1 MRQKGFI
8 PIIILL
14 VVVVLGVV
22 GYFAFTKGYLSVNL
36 PKPSAS
42 VIPSA
47 LPNTSTTSDPTE
59 NWKTYSDDLHGITF
73 KYPLSWTLTEKE
85 GQSEKEIVYNSL
97 VELIKADAKINMIF
111 NVDGI
116 GGMPTTYEG
125 KPFTL
130 DGHNLFQFN
139 GYYISNASKIVGIS
153 DSLTTLGVFRINNIT
168 YLIHLTYPVTYKGME
183 EKSLLQEFDQILS
196 TFKFGQ

>member
-1 MRQKGFI
+1 MRQKGFA
-8 PIIILL
+8 PVIILL
-14 VVVVLGVV
+14 VVLLLGVL
-22 GYFAFTKGYLSVNL
+22 GYFAFTKGYVSVNL

-42 VIPSA
+42 VIPS
-47 LPNTSTTSDPTE
+47 PIPSPSSSTDPTA

-85 GQSEKEIVYNSL
+85 GQSEKEIVYNSS

-130 DGHNLFQFN
+130 DGHKLFQFN
-139 GYYISNASKIVGIS
+139 GYYNYNNTKIVGIS

-168 YLIHLTYPVTYKGME
+168 YLIHLTYPATFKGTE
-183 EKSLLQEFDQILS
+183 EKNLLQEFDQILS
-196 TFKFGQ
+196 TFKFKK